1 MRYSRAFIP
10 TLKEVPADAQ
20 VASHIFLVRGGFI
33 RRLSAGVYNLL
44 PLGWRVVRKIEQIVR
59 EEMDR
64 AGAQE
69 ILMPSVVPAELWKET
84 GRWTEYGP
92 LLLRMNDRKGA
103 EFCFG
108 PTHEE
113 VVVDIVR
120 REIRSYRDLPLNL
133 YQIQGKFRDELRP
146 RAGLLRGREFIM
158 KDAYSFHASAEQ
170 ASEEYRR
177 MYAAYERIFSRCG
190 LEFRVVEADTGAIGG
205 KESHEFQV
213 LAESGEDTIVAC
225 SACDYAANTEQA
237 ELRAPSAPGITV
249 TGGVSEL
256 EKVSTPGT
264 KTIDEVAGFLNIP
277 ASQLIKTLIYMA
289 DAKPVAV
296 LVRGDRAVNEV
307 AVKKVT
313 GAVELFLAR
322 EGQVVEVTGAP
333 SGFAGPIGL
342 SIPVYA
348 DAELEGATG
357 AVTGANEA
365 DAHLRGVDLARD
377 AKVQAFAQ
385 LPPAEAGDSC
395 ARCGG
400 GRYEVLRGIEVGH
413 VFNLGTKYSKPMEG
427 TVLDESGQARVMEM
441 GCYGI
446 GITRVASAAIEQH
459 HDESGIVWPMSIAP
473 YEVALLPL
481 QMGDDA
487 VREAAEALYRELLAA
502 GVEVLYDDR
511 DERPGAKFKDAD
523 LIGVPLRL
531 ALGKRSVKEGNLELK
546 WRRDAEA
553 SSLPLAGAA
562 EAVAQMVA
570 DEKRS
575 YGARADERARG

>member
-33 RRLSAGVYNLL
+33 RRLAAGVYNLL
-44 PLGWRVVRKIEQIVR
+44 PLGWRVVRKIEQVVR

-84 GRWTEYGP
+84 GRWQEYGP

-190 LEFRVVEADTGAIGG
+190 LDFRVVEADTGAIGG
-205 KESHEFQV
+205 NESHEFQV
-213 LAESGEDTIVAC
+213 LAESGEDAIVAC

-237 ELRAPSAPGITV
+237 ELRAPAGPGV
-249 TGGVSEL
+249 AGGGEL
-256 EKVSTPGT
+256 EQVSTPGT
-264 KTIDEVAGFLNIP
+264 KTIEEVASFLDLP

-289 DAKPVAV
+289 DGKPVAV

-307 AVKKVT
+307 AVKKLT

-322 EGQVVEVTGAP
+322 EGQVVEATGAP
-333 SGFAGPIGL
+333 SGFAGPVGL

-348 DAELEGATG
+348 DAELEGASG

-365 DAHLRGVDLARD
+365 DAHYRGVDLARD
-377 AKVQAFAQ
+377 TAVTAFAQ
-385 LPPAEAGDSC
+385 LRLAEAGDPC
-395 ARCGG
+395 ARCEGG
-400 GRYEVLRGIEVGH
+400 HYEVMRGIEVGH

-427 TVLDESGQARVMEM
+427 TVLDESGQSRVMEM

-459 HDESGIVWPMSIAP
+459 HDDGGIVWPMSIAP

-487 VREAAEALYRELLAA
+487 VREAAERLYRELLDA

-531 ALGKRSVKEGNLELK
+531 AIGKRSVKEGQLELK

-562 EAVAQMVA
+562 EAVAQLVA
-570 DEKRS
+570 DEKRA
-575 YGARADERARG
+575 YVARADQKGRA